1 MLFEQRE
8 AMFAL
13 GFTVFGHG
21 HFLGMVAILRHVTT
35 KTPTAGQAARNH
47 DVCALALDSAQV
59 GTLISGNF
67 PNASCNGP

>member
-21 HFLGMVAILRHVTT
+21 HFLGMVAILRHVTS
-35 KTPTAGQAARNH
+35 KTQDRQPEIMMELLQIRF
-47 DVCALALDSAQV
+47 ALL
-59 GTLISGNF
+59 
-67 PNASCNGP
+67 

>member
-35 KTPTAGQAARNH
+35 KTPTAGQAASNH
-47 DVCALALDSAQV
+47 DVCALDSK
-59 GTLISGNF
+59 
-67 PNASCNGP
+67 